1 MKEVLSE
8 NNIKYAYVD
17 VCEGVGK
24 LKMFLTLRDT
34 REEFAQVRQEHRVGI
49 PCLVIDDDRRT
60 AKEACCRAK
69 IQISGNCNKI
79 VEIKALRSS
88 VEIRYTGDVVLI
100 ESGG

>member
-24 LKMFLTLRDT
+24 LKMFLILRDT

-49 PCLVIDDDRRT
+49 PCLVIDDDVILMQGADHMR
-60 AKEACCRAK
+60 
-69 IQISGNCNKI
+69 Q
-79 VEIKALRSS
+79 
-88 VEIRYTGDVVLI
+88 LI
-100 ESGG
+100 DEYQLKD